1 MVMIPGIKRKLS
13 EKFDE
18 DIRFFKGWIDK
29 PKSVGTPFATSPY
42 TGRAMASVI
51 DLASGLPVLEIGPG
65 TGTITRAILGR
76 GVAPSQLYSVEYSE
90 HFMAGLRAE
99 FRGVNLLLGDA
110 LNLDAVL
117 AEKRDMKFDSVISA
131 IPLLNLSML
140 QRVSYLEDMLNR
152 IPLGRPVIQVTY
164 GPLSPVPAGRGNF
177 AVERA
182 DFILR
187 NVPPAHLWTYRR
199 FAV

>member
-1 MVMIPGIKRKLS
+1 MIPDIKRKFTD
-13 EKFDE
+13 KFDE
-18 DIRFFKGWIDK
+18 DIRFLKGFLDK

-51 DLASGLPVLEIGPG
+51 DTSSGLPVLEIGPG

-76 GVAPSQLYSVEYSE
+76 GVRPEQLYSVEYSE
-90 HFMAGLRAE
+90 HFLPALMAE
-99 FRGVNLLLGDA
+99 FPSVNILHGDA

-117 AEKRDMKFDSVISA
+117 GEKRDMKFDSVISA
-131 IPLLNLSML
+131 IPLLNLPMAR
-140 QRVSYLEDMLNR
+140 RVSYLEDMLTR
-152 IPLGRPVIQVTY
+152 IPMGRPVIQVTY

-177 AVERA
+177 SVARA

-199 FAV
+199 FAG

>member
-1 MVMIPGIKRKLS
+1 MIPGIKRKLA

-51 DLASGLPVLEIGPG
+51 DTASGLPVLEIGPG

-76 GVAPSQLYSVEYSE
+76 GVAPEQLYSVEYSE
-90 HFMAGLRAE
+90 HFLPALMAE
-99 FRGVNLLLGDA
+99 FPSVNILHGDA
-110 LNLDAVL
+110 LSLDAVL
-117 AEKRDMKFDSVISA
+117 GEKRDTMFDSVISA
-131 IPLLNLSML
+131 IPLLNLPMA
-140 QRVSYLEDMLNR
+140 QRVSYLEDMLTR

-177 AVERA
+177 SVARA

-199 FAV
+199 FAG

>member
-1 MVMIPGIKRKLS
+1 MILQFKRRLTQ
-13 EKFDE
+13 KFDE

-42 TGRAMASVI
+42 TGRAMADVI
-51 DLASGLPVLEIGPG
+51 DLTSGLPVLEIGPG

-90 HFMAGLRAE
+90 HFMAGLKAE
-99 FRGVNLLLGDA
+99 FPGVQVLHGDA

-117 AEKRDMKFDSVISA
+117 GEKRDMKFDSVISA
-131 IPLLNLSML
+131 IPLLNLPMA

-199 FAV
+199 AAG

>member
-1 MVMIPGIKRKLS
+1 MIPDIKRKFT

-18 DIRFFKGWIDK
+18 DIRFLKGFIDK

-42 TGRAMASVI
+42 TGRAMANVI
-51 DLASGLPVLEIGPG
+51 DITSGLPVLEIGPG

-76 GVAPSQLYSVEYSE
+76 GVQPEKLYSVEYSE
-90 HFMAGLRAE
+90 HFLPALKAE
-99 FRGVNLLLGDA
+99 FPGVNILHGDA

-117 AEKRDMKFDSVISA
+117 GDRRDMKFDSVISA
-131 IPLLNLSML
+131 IPLLNLPMA
-140 QRVSYLEDMLNR
+140 QRVSYLEDMLTR

-164 GPLSPVPAGRGNF
+164 GPLSPVPAGRGDF
-177 AVERA
+177 SVARA

-199 FAV
+199 FAG

>member
-1 MVMIPGIKRKLS
+1 MIPDIKRKFT

-51 DLASGLPVLEIGPG
+51 DTASSLPVLEIGPG

-76 GVAPSQLYSVEYSE
+76 GVAPEQLYSVEYSE
-90 HFMAGLRAE
+90 HFLSALKAE
-99 FRGVNLLLGDA
+99 FPSVNILHGDA

-117 AEKRDMKFDSVISA
+117 GDRRDMKFDSVISA
-131 IPLLNLSML
+131 IPLLNLPMA
-140 QRVSYLEDMLNR
+140 QRVSYLEDMLTR

-177 AVERA
+177 SVARA

-187 NVPPAHLWTYRR
+187 NVPPAHLWTYQR
-199 FAV
+199 FAG

>member
-1 MVMIPGIKRKLS
+1 MIPGIKRKLT

-51 DLASGLPVLEIGPG
+51 DTASGLPVLEIGPG

-76 GVAPSQLYSVEYSE
+76 GVAPEQLYSVEYSE
-90 HFMAGLRAE
+90 HFLPALMAE
-99 FRGVNLLLGDA
+99 FPSVNILHGDA
-110 LNLDAVL
+110 LSLDAVL
-117 AEKRDMKFDSVISA
+117 GEKRDTMFDSVISA
-131 IPLLNLSML
+131 IPLLNLPMAR
-140 QRVSYLEDMLNR
+140 RVSYLEDMLTR

-164 GPLSPVPAGRGNF
+164 GPLSPVPTGRGNF
-177 AVERA
+177 SVARA

-199 FAV
+199 FAG